1 MMQKITFCTLVFINL
16 PYSVSIKKVPGKS
29 KICPEHSVLFIIRK
43 AFDQINEDDHDL
55 FPEDL
60 DLRNIK
66 ASPNPSPARAA
77 ILVFLETTGRMVS
90 P

>member
-1 MMQKITFCTLVFINL
+1 MMYKITFWTITFISLLHPFN
-16 PYSVSIKKVPGKS
+16 IKKVPGKS
-29 KICPEHSVLFIIRK
+29 SICPEHSVLFIIRK